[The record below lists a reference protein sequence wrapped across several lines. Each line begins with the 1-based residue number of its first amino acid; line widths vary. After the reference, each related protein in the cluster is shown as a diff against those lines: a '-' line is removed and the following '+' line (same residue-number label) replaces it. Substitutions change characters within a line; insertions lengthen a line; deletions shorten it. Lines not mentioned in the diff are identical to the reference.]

1 MDDEPDLAEFLKLA
15 RNAKIVSIPGGQG
28 LLIGDRVFKFS
39 GPKGSEKEA
48 AALLQMAMRSAVL
61 G

>member
-1 MDDEPDLAEFLKLA
+1 MSDDDTLAEFLLA
-15 RNAKIVSIPGGQG
+15 ARSAKIVQIPGGQG